1 MVHYP
6 TEPVVLRR
14 TLLLLVVALSPACA
28 TDPSGAEP
36 TPAPRLTPE
45 AGEAG
50 VAPSGGVEEEG
61 DCVNG
66 YTTPPPAAP
75 LRLDGLRVLA
85 SAVADAAGERL
96 HPDDF
101 DVEEIRYFEGPESPP
116 SEREYLLNVRRWY
129 VKASLKDAPDFAARF
144 LVERRTFGAGLVAVA
159 PFDSEGF
166 ASPDWIG
173 FQYEGADADREAYE
187 GLPGAW
193 AGTPYDF
200 VRGTAL
206 DGDEPVFGFPGLPAE
221 VVGCLAGT

>member
-1 MVHYP
+1 VHYP
-6 TEPVVLRR
+6 TEPVVLR
-14 TLLLLVVALSPACA
+14 TVLLLAVAMAPGCA

-36 TPAPRLTPE
+36 TPAPRVTPTV
-45 AGEAG
+45 GEAS
-50 VAPSGGVEEEG
+50 VVPTDAGVEGEG

-66 YTTPPPAAP
+66 YTVPPPAAP
-75 LRLDGLRVLA
+75 LRLDGLQVLA
-85 SAVADAAGERL
+85 EAVTDAAGEL
-96 HPDDF
+96 LQPDDF
-101 DVEEIRYFEGPESPP
+101 DVEEMRYFEGPESPP
-116 SEREYLLNVRRWY
+116 SDREYLLNVRRWY
-129 VKASLKDAPDFAARF
+129 VKASLKDDPGFSARF
-144 LVERRTFGAGLVAVA
+144 VIERRTFGAGLAAVA